1 MKEEIRV
8 IPWTNGRYGVSNLGN
23 VYSYY
28 DAQGNKMEKPR
39 KLNPSTNQYGYLRCA
54 LYYDNNR
61 KSVRVHRLV
70 AEIFIPNPNNLSQ
83 VNHKNEIKTDNRVEN
98 LEWCD
103 VKYNINYGT
112 HNKRAGIGHRKK
124 IAQLDSNN
132 QAIRIFRSIKHA
144 AEFFG
149 LSESYI
155 VNMIAGRNKNKI
167 NLNYI

>member
-1 MKEEIRV
+1 M
-8 IPWTNGRYGVSNLGN
+8 IPWTKGRYGVSNLGN

-28 DAQGNKMEKPR
+28 DAQGNKMETPR

-54 LYYDNNR
+54 LYYDNDR

-103 VKYNINYGT
+103 AKYNINYGT
-112 HNKRAGIGHRKK
+112 HNERVSAAQKVKVFAQYDEDGNIIKQFRCINEAIPYLKLSRGAISQMLNGK
-124 IAQLDSNN
+124 ITNRLNL
-132 QAIRIFRSIKHA
+132 H
-144 AEFFG
+144 
-149 LSESYI
+149 YI
-155 VNMIAGRNKNKI
+155 
-167 NLNYI
+167 